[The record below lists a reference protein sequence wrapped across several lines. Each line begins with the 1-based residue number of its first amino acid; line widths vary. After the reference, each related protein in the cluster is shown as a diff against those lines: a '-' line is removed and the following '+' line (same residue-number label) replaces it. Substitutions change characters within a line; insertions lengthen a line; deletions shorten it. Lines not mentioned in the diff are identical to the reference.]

1 MATLKQS
8 SSFGANRFVARV
20 FQSYM
25 SLAARVNTL
34 FSARQINVT
43 QVDHIAA
50 ERAGQLLARALQ
62 EDSNLELD
70 WLWYAANMTSSA
82 HQRYCLRRALEINP
96 DSEMAQ
102 RALAKLALHEH
113 R

>member
-8 SSFGANRFVARV
+8 RSFGANK
-20 FQSYM
+20 
-25 SLAARVNTL
+25 LAARLSQGYAGLVASVARL
-34 FSARQINVT
+34 FGAKHISVVKVDPVAAARSA
-43 QVDHIAA
+43 
-50 ERAGQLLARALQ
+50 QLFAQALH
-62 EDSNLELD
+62 EDSILEFD

-96 DSEMAQ
+96 ASDMAR
-102 RALAKLALHEH
+102 RALAKLAMHEN